1 MTTHQSGPPDKKEG
15 RALHHQDPANTVEGL
30 SQPTSCTDS
39 SRPTAVAANERRV
52 FSRPATPKP
61 LPRVCPTDVAAQLR
75 ARRAAANRMPAL
87 CGTCGA
93 QDPLSCR
100 CSTPQPPL
108 TQNAVAAW
116 RAAIERTL
124 PIGPPVVPIEVLQRL
139 HRNGGADRELAER
152 VWAETGGLVA

>member
-1 MTTHQSGPPDKKEG
+1 MPQKGPPGKNEG
-15 RALHHQDPANTVEGL
+15 RAPHQDPAAAEIQGL
-30 SQPTSCTDS
+30 PHPTSGIDCSCPGAT
-39 SRPTAVAANERRV
+39 AANDRRI

-75 ARRAAANRMPAL
+75 ARRAAANRLPAL
-87 CGTCGA
+87 CDCCGA
-93 QDPLSCR
+93 QDPLSCY

-108 TQNAVAAW
+108 TENAVAAW

-124 PIGPPVVPIEVLQRL
+124 PIGPPVVPVEVLQRL